1 MRVYSFSNTIVL
13 LNGFEVTEWDEGDD
27 VINIERRVDS
37 AIDVMS
43 ADGVMSVAL
52 SADKSG
58 VFSYR
63 LQQTSP
69 TNLILTNLLNS
80 QENGAFVPI
89 FTQFKDTGGVDLASG
104 TQGYI
109 RKGPPVTRG
118 AGLNG
123 QLWEVVVERLDL
135 LLGGNP

>member
-1 MRVYSFSNTIVL
+1 MRVYSFLNTIVL
-13 LNGFEVTEWDEGDD
+13 VNGFEMTEWDEGDD
-27 VINIERRVDS
+27 VIAISRRVDS
-37 AIDVMS
+37 AIDVVG
-43 ADGVMSVAL
+43 ADGVMAIAI

-58 VFSYR
+58 VVGMR

-69 TNLILTNLLNS
+69 SNATLTALLNG

-89 FTQFKDTGGVDLASG
+89 FIQFKDTGGNDLASG

-109 RKGPPVTRG
+109 RKAPDTNRG

-123 QLWEVVVERLDL
+123 QLWEVVIERLDL
-135 LLGGNP
+135 VLGGAN